1 MFPFQD
7 GQSVEVKI
15 SLMFFFLAYSW
26 ISLNVSTEY
35 RSKKIIFIESVSPVE
50 SISFVIS
57 SERCVFD
64 VDIKTALEK

>member
-35 RSKKIIFIESVSPVE
+35 RSAKIIFIESVSPVE